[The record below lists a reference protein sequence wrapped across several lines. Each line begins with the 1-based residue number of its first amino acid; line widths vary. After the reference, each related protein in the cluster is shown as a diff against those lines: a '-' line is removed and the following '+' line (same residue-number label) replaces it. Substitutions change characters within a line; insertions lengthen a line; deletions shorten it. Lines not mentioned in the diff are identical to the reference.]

1 MNKNSYTDVD
11 LNRVFPQLNK
21 YCNNKNE
28 NTLLSKS
35 STNHHCKELS
45 KYLFYFKNFT
55 KGKDDI
61 HFKNMFVDVRLSN
74 ISYHI
79 KSLMNHMNHYHIYS
93 KYVKNLMIFVRNI
106 KIKNFN

>member
-79 KSLMNHMNHYHIYS
+79 KSLMNDEPLSYI
-93 KYVKNLMIFVRNI
+93 L
-106 KIKNFN
+106 KICKEFDDLCTQYQNKEF